1 MIADFVKIF
10 LPALTS
16 FSIGLIIT
24 PFFTDLLYQYR
35 AWKKKSGKVAYDGKE
50 AKVFNELHHERDT
63 NTPRLGGVIIWSS
76 VLLTVVGTW
85 VAVNLFPEVVMER
98 LNFLSREQTWLP
110 LAALVLGGV
119 VGFFDDLLEIV
130 KNDGL
135 SLKFRLAI
143 VATLGLICGWWFY
156 YKLEVQALGLP
167 GTWGGGE
174 WELGWWMI
182 PLFVV
187 VTMAIYSGGII
198 DGLDGLAGGV
208 FASIFT
214 AYSVIAFSLGM
225 TELAAFSAATVG
237 ASLAFLWF
245 NIPPA
250 RFYMTE
256 TGSMALTLTL
266 TVIVFLTDNLGG
278 GYGVIVLPIV
288 ALPLFLTS
296 GSVILQLIYKK
307 ITGNKL
313 LRVAPLHHHFEAIGW
328 PSYKVVMR
336 YWVISAVS
344 ALLGTILA
352 VIAII

>member
-167 GTWGGGE
+167 ATWGGGE

-187 VTMAIYSGGII
+187 VTTAIYSGGII

>member
-167 GTWGGGE
+167 ATWGGGE